1 MKYGLDNPIDPLR
14 FEFLDTVPKDN
25 IILSDPFTSYLI
37 SGLKGFAVVSVSPDH
52 SNPLNIPETRD
63 RYDQTE
69 RFLKLKM
76 SDIEIDKFLSTYQ
89 PEYLLIDKKTKEFDP
104 LALKTTFGNKNI
116 TYENDEFVLIKLDYD
131 KGSIE

>member
-1 MKYGLDNPIDPLR
+1 
-14 FEFLDTVPKDN
+14 
-25 IILSDPFTSYLI
+25 
-37 SGLKGFAVVSVSPDH
+37 
-52 SNPLNIPETRD
+52 
-63 RYDQTE
+63 
-69 RFLKLKM
+69 M